1 MNRLIYLAV
10 FVPLIFSSLSLA
22 SPLSKED
29 FFAPPDFISA
39 KISPNG
45 KYIAMVVNDDTK
57 RLVMIY
63 DIAKSKIITKF
74 GDHIIRPYQVSWAND
89 ERILVKLLVP
99 YATDRVRRDAK
110 RNDDFDINDYYMF
123 GRVVSTDI
131 KGKEFVALMND
142 ERSAQTNRNLA
153 RIPHYLPNDDNHVL
167 MTSFRKGR
175 LTQYKVNVY
184 TGESEF
190 VIKGGRFTIAYI
202 NDEDGKVL
210 YRYDY
215 KRIAKTLEI
224 YEYQG
229 DNNWDLIDEIFFDEE
244 DETKNKVD
252 MRDLVGVKDK
262 KLVYRKMNEETGFHE
277 LITIDKGK
285 KSTLVSI
292 KDTDIVGVIT
302 RGVNNEVMGYTTL
315 KDTYRSQFF
324 KSETQQK
331 YDGAAKYFKDEN
343 FRFVNLTDDHSKA
356 IILSWS
362 MNNPATYFTY
372 DLSNDEITQLYY
384 PYSKLPAAKLA
395 SGVKVQYLARDKT
408 LINSY
413 VLLPPNYKGEQ
424 PIPLVVLPHG
434 GPQSR
439 DSMSYDD
446 FAQFIAT
453 RGYLVI
459 KPNFRGSSGYG
470 KEFEEAGYKQWG
482 GKMQEDLEDAV
493 AFLIDEGLVDKSRI
507 CIVGASY
514 GGYAALMGTVKTPDL
529 YRCAVSING
538 VTHLP
543 EQVEY
548 DLDKLKS
555 DKLKTYIK
563 QSIGDLETDMN
574 MLIAKSPALHAE
586 KIKASILLIHGEED
600 DVVPYE
606 QSEMMLDALED
617 NNARV
622 RMVTLEDT
630 GHYAF
635 NYKEDIETIY
645 QSVEVFLAE
654 FFKTSQ

>member
-1 MNRLIYLAV
+1 MNRRIYLAV

-74 GDHIIRPYQVSWAND
+74 GDHIIRPYQASWAND

-202 NDEDGKVL
+202 NNEDGKVL

-252 MRDLVGVKDK
+252 MRDLVGVRDK

-635 NYKEDIETIY
+635 NYKEDTETIY

-654 FFKTSQ
+654 CFKTSQ